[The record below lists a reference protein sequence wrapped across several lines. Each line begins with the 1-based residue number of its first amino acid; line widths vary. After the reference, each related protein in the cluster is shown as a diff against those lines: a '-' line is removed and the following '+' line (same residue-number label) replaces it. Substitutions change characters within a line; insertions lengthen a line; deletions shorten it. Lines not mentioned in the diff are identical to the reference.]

1 MVGNGKPDPRVGH
14 HPIVGIAILMV
25 VIIAVGRRRAVGH
38 GRQRL
43 GQIAGEMR
51 LEMFHPTGRSRAD
64 GCRVAFRRLGRPWIN
79 KVPAKQLI
87 FPDVNLFR
95 QNNIF
100 IFVYLTGTETALG
113 NFLRALYC
121 SRNRCVDL
129 DRLDKLSDRDGRRN
143 GGRREPD
150 R

>member
-1 MVGNGKPDPRVGH
+1 MVWNGKPDPRVGH

-64 GCRVAFRRLGRPWIN
+64 RVDGRRVAFRRLGRPWIN
-79 KVPAKQLI
+79 NQQTV
-87 FPDVNLFR
+87 
-95 QNNIF
+95 
-100 IFVYLTGTETALG
+100 
-113 NFLRALYC
+113 
-121 SRNRCVDL
+121 
-129 DRLDKLSDRDGRRN
+129 
-143 GGRREPD
+143 
-150 R
+150 